1 MKLYFEI
8 AGWIGAFILVSAYF
22 LSSFRDKKI
31 STRQIA
37 ILNLIAS
44 LFLLINAIYFVSYPF
59 IIVNSFWAIISII
72 KMIQSLKK

>member
-59 IIVNSFWAIISII
+59 IIVNSFWA
-72 KMIQSLKK
+72 LVCLLTL